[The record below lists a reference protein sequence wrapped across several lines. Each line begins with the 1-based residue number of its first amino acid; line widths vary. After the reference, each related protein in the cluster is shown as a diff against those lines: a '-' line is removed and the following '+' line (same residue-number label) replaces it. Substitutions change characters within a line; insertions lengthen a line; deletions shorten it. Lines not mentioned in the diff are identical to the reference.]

1 MRIERVIGLKKV
13 IPVTLSFAL
22 FGVVLAGC
30 STGNDVKGEQ
40 TAAPQVQKK
49 MKLSYLNQNFDKT
62 VKDSYAIKYVENKF
76 NVDIEQLPRS
86 KDNYKDELLLK
97 VASGEIPD
105 VWVDLGF
112 PEYEKLV
119 NQGAVAEIPQEM
131 IEKNAPHYWAWLK
144 KHLGDDPL
152 KLYKRDGKNYS
163 MPIIQT
169 LGPDR
174 TVVGLRKDWL
184 DQVGITKNP
193 ETLEEFEDALRKFRN
208 NDPDKNGKK
217 DTYGWTGQAVGV
229 KDIFSPVFGAFG
241 VYPGTF
247 TDKDGK
253 IVRGEIE
260 PGAKQALTLLNKWY
274 KEELLDPE
282 FVLNKGQNVDDKIIS
297 SKAGIVTA
305 SWYQFITK
313 AAFFDGKY
321 YDKLR
326 VNVPNANW
334 VLTAGPK
341 GPDGQQG
348 TVQLNP
354 IASSGG
360 QFGKH
365 MENDKEKMAKYLQ
378 VADATA
384 FDAETFE
391 NIVYGEKGKTYKKG
405 EKGDYSYLPPYDK
418 EEEQIKFGIG
428 QQYTFLG
435 KSFNDYDFQ
444 TPYMTLNELMSLR
457 KASEHIGKGKYDIMQ
472 PIAIPAYN
480 ENIDALDQ
488 LTLKTY
494 IDIITGQRPVSDF
507 DKYVEEWK
515 KAGGSKVMAEAQKK
529 YEENFKK

>member
-1 MRIERVIGLKKV
+1 MKIIMPL
-13 IPVTLSFAL
+13 TLSAVL
-22 FGVVLAGC
+22 MGAVLAGC
-30 STGNDVKGEQ
+30 SSGTSTGGEK
-40 TAAPQVQKK
+40 TEAPQADKK
-49 MKLSYLNQNFDKT
+49 YKLTYLNQNFDKT
-62 VKDSYAIKYVENKF
+62 VKDSYAVKYVQQKF
-76 NVDIEQLPRS
+76 NVEVEQLPRS
-86 KDNYKDELLLK
+86 KDNFKDELLLK

-119 NQGAVAEIPQEM
+119 NQGAVAEIPQEL
-131 IEKNAPHYWAWLK
+131 IEKNAPRYWAWLK

-152 KLYKRDGKNYS
+152 KLYRRDGKNYS

-174 TVVGLRKDWL
+174 TVVSLRKDWL
-184 DQVGITKNP
+184 DNVGITKNP
-193 ETLEEFEDALRKFRN
+193 ETLEEFEDAMRKFRN

-217 DTYGWTGQAVGV
+217 DTYGWTGQAAGV

-241 VYPGTF
+241 VFPGTF
-247 TDKDGK
+247 TDKNGK
-253 IVRGEIE
+253 IIRGEIE

-274 KEELLDPE
+274 KEELIDPE
-282 FVLNKGQNVDDKIIS
+282 FVLNKGPNVDDKVIS
-297 SKAGIVTA
+297 SKVGIVTG
-305 SWYQFITK
+305 SWYQFIQR

-321 YDKLR
+321 YEKLR
-326 VNVPNANW
+326 ANVPNASW
-334 VLTAGPK
+334 LLTAGPK

-365 MENDKEKMAKYLQ
+365 MEKDKGKMAKYLQ

-405 EKGDYSYLPPYDK
+405 DKGDYIYLPPYDK

-428 QQYTFLG
+428 QQYTFVG
-435 KSFNDYDFQ
+435 KSFNDYEFQ
-444 TPYMTLNELMSLR
+444 TPYMTLNEMMPIR
-457 KASEHIGKGKYDIMQ
+457 RANEHIGKGKYDILQ
-472 PIAIPAYN
+472 PIQIPAYN
-480 ENIDALDQ
+480 ENIDTLDQ
-488 LTLKTY
+488 MTLKY
-494 IDIITGQRPVSDF
+494 FIDMITGQRPVSDF

-515 KAGGSKVMAEAQKK
+515 KAGGSKVMEEAQKK